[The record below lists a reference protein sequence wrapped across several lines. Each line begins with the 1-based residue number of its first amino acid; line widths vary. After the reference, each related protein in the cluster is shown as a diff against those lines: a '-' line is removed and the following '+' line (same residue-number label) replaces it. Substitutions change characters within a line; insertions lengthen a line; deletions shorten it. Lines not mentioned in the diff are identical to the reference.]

1 MDLGIEDTVAL
12 VTGAS
17 RGLGFASAAALAAEG
32 ARVAICSRSEENLD
46 KAAARI
52 EAETGNR
59 PFCTAADLTS
69 ADDIDAMVARTA
81 NALGPPLILVNN
93 TGGPPPGSFD
103 DIDDAAWERAFRLTA
118 LSTIR
123 AVRAVVPH
131 MKAARYGRIV
141 NIQSRSVKEPIDGL
155 LTSNAVRPGVVGL
168 AKSLS
173 RELGPEGITV
183 NCVLPGYIRTE
194 RLRELA
200 VNKGEREGRSVDE
213 VFAGWGA
220 ENPVGR
226 IGSPEEVGALVAFL
240 ASKRASFINGQ
251 SILVDG
257 GGVRSL
263 F

>member
-1 MDLGIEDTVAL
+1 MNLGLENTIAL

-17 RGLGFASAAALAAEG
+17 RGLGFATAAALAAEG
-32 ARVAICSRSEENLD
+32 ARVAICSRSAENLE

-52 EAETGNR
+52 EAESGQK
-59 PFCTAADLTS
+59 PFCAAADLTE
-69 ADDIDAMVARTA
+69 ADAINAMVEEVART
-81 NALGPPLILVNN
+81 LGPPLVLVNN
-93 TGGPPPGSFD
+93 AGGPPPGNFD
-103 DIDDAAWERAFRLTA
+103 DIDDAAWENAFRLTA

-123 AVRAVVPH
+123 TIRAVVPH
-131 MKAARYGRIV
+131 MKAARHGRII

-155 LTSNAVRPGVVGL
+155 LTSNAVRPGVIGL

-173 RELGPEGITV
+173 RELGPQGITV

-194 RLRELA
+194 RLQQLA
-200 VNKGEREGRSVDE
+200 AAMGEREGRSVDE
-213 VFAGWGA
+213 VFESWSA

-226 IGSPEEVGALVAFL
+226 IGKPEEVGALAAFL
-240 ASKRASFINGQ
+240 ASRRAAFINGV

>member
-1 MDLGIEDTVAL
+1 MELGLKDTVAL

-17 RGLGFASAAALAAEG
+17 QGLGLASAAALAAEG
-32 ARVAICSRSEENLD
+32 ARVAICSRSHDNLEQ
-46 KAAARI
+46 AADRI
-52 EAETGNR
+52 AAETGQR
-59 PFCTAADLTS
+59 PFCAAADLTR
-69 ADDIDAMVARTA
+69 ADDIAAMVDNTARE
-81 NALGPPLILVNN
+81 LGPPLVLVNN
-93 TGGPPPGSFD
+93 TGGPPAGGFD
-103 DIDDAAWERAFRLTA
+103 DIDDEAWERAFRLTA

-123 AVRAVVPH
+123 VIRAAAPY
-131 MKAARYGRIV
+131 MKAAGYGRIV

-155 LTSNAVRPGVVGL
+155 VTSNAVRPGVVGL

-173 RELGPEGITV
+173 RELGPHGITV

-194 RLRELA
+194 RLKELA
-200 VNKGEREGRSVDE
+200 AAVGEREGRTEEE

-226 IGSPEEVGALVAFL
+226 IGRPEEVGALVAFL
-240 ASKRASFINGQ
+240 ASRRAAFINGA
-251 SILVDG
+251 SVLVDG